1 MYNGICFIERIN
13 VLNQYWLTL
22 LPHFSLPT
30 YVIICCFLG
39 KRININNKKNAHTAH
54 CFLYKRFQ
62 VLLRHIPCNSF
73 TWANWHF
80 AFFNMN
86 ILTSSPDIRFYSE
99 KLGAKGLHSWWLGTW
114 LYWTCKKAGSSPT
127 QENIESSKA
136 RSFFSVEIPYLQS
149 QFQRCSRL

>member
-1 MYNGICFIERIN
+1 MAYASSRESMCSIN
-13 VLNQYWLTL
+13 IGWLYCL
-22 LPHFSLPT
+22 ISAYQLMWL
-30 YVIICCFLG
+30 YVVSLG

-62 VLLRHIPCNSF
+62 VLVRHIPCNSF

-86 ILTSSPDIRFYSE
+86 ILTISPDIRFYSE
-99 KLGAKGLHSWWLGTW
+99 KLRAKGLHSWWLGTW